1 MTLYTQQNRMRP
13 SLMSDTL
20 YLKWKLTPKSI
31 PTATQCVAIAM
42 LLSSLREH
50 HQSILAYIQYRLAG
64 DITKTYVIKNSWT
77 MKAEDT
83 ISTLQRLRGGND
95 EAVVVKG
102 REEEQTEESLASD
115 YFMLSSIERD
125 RRLLD
130 EKRVKSIARR
140 MDMIAKGAERELG
153 VEYRVNIQEVEK
165 KSATK
170 SPEEVKVM
178 LGQEQC
184 CMEWLLVCEVR
195 GWEKLFWTRL
205 TTIGWKK
212 RRG

>member
-1 MTLYTQQNRMRP
+1 MEIDAKIDSN
-13 SLMSDTL
+13 SD
-20 YLKWKLTPKSI
+20 PVCSDSD
-31 PTATQCVAIAM
+31 V
-42 LLSSLREH
+42 LSSLREH
-50 HQSILAYIQYRLAG
+50 HQSILGHIQDRLAG

-77 MKAEDT
+77 MKADDT
-83 ISTLQRLRGGND
+83 ISTLQRLRGGGND

-130 EKRVKSIARR
+130 EKRVKWIARR

-153 VEYRVNIQEVEK
+153 VEYRVNMQEVEK

-178 LGQEQC
+178 LGQEQY

-195 GWEKLFWTRL
+195 GWEKLFL
-205 TTIGWKK
+205 KK
-212 RRG
+212 FKAFLDQIDNDRVE